1 MDEVKNQMENV
12 TRLYFELDS
21 KISDHGGV
29 QNLFGLN
36 RKIRET
42 LEPVSMGELDNLLNE
57 IHRAKEGLTRLQA
70 EVVEIRILKE
80 VLANSAG
87 AVNGGAR

>member
-12 TRLYFELDS
+12 TRLYFDIDT

-42 LEPVSMGELDNLLNE
+42 LESISMGELDNLLNE
-57 IHRAKEGLTRLQA
+57 IHRAKEGLTRLQE

-80 VLANSAG
+80 VMANSGG
-87 AVNGGAR
+87 AVNGGTR